1 MVLEVLHHQQTVR
14 FSQCLTKNFCCMRL
28 DDVIQ
33 SFKDSF
39 APLRQVDPLNFSEV
53 VTWSEILQETG
64 SKTFKTY
71 RLLNYHATSPRYKA
85 SVSPPLLPHPIPLVS
100 HP

>member
-14 FSQCLTKNFCCMRL
+14 FSQCLTKIFCCMRL

-53 VTWSEILQETG
+53 VTWSEILRETG
-64 SKTFKTY
+64 SKTLKTSSIKLAR
-71 RLLNYHATSPRYKA
+71 RLYALES
-85 SVSPPLLPHPIPLVS
+85 
-100 HP
+100 

>member
-28 DDVIQ
+28 DDIIQ

-39 APLRQVDPLNFSEV
+39 ASLRQVYPLNFSEV

-64 SKTFKTY
+64 SKTLKT
-71 RLLNYHATSPRYKA
+71 LSVKLARYLSKVE
-85 SVSPPLLPHPIPLVS
+85 S
-100 HP
+100 